1 MLRYLKLGNIKIGGS
16 QNGLPQRYNK
26 IFVTKSYKDSGENF
40 VVHPDFVNGVNELK
54 VRLPFTINLAD
65 TFDASPSSFIS
76 ICGYR
81 YIVKGIYSGQVIAMP
96 LQEKDVNDR
105 FLPCI
110 NFGQLNEANFV
121 RFGLSNRI
129 LLTLFVMN
137 EDGTDYLD
145 GKNGVYMFKTTSK
158 NTFYDTDNTF
168 RILAELRET
177 YKTIDTNLL
186 RLINFTL
193 ELHTKIIKNSDGENE
208 EISYARLL
216 PPSPS
221 EIVKASELLK
231 TQGNALIPFLSAME
245 QSIISSRI
253 EAIQNAFNEIGAC
266 SFFGCERLD
275 IRIEENDLDQQVS
288 VSDKAKEE
296 RAKNKKNINNAVKG
310 KSAEKKTVAKM
321 ITERKE
327 PSVTEQLIEEQ
338 TKELVS
344 RFPNI
349 KDTVIKSLIG
359 NFGIDEAII
368 ILENNPTLPKVIGE
382 ISKRKLPDTEN
393 IQ

>member
-1 MLRYLKLGNIKIGGS
+1 MLRYAKLGNIKIGGS

-40 VVHPDFVNGVNELK
+40 VTHPDFVNGVNELK
-54 VRLPFTINLAD
+54 VRLPFTINLVD

-81 YIVKGIYSGQVIAMP
+81 YIVKGVYSGQVIAMP

-168 RILAELRET
+168 RLLNGINA
-177 YKTIDTNLL
+177 DLL
-186 RLINFTL
+186 RLVNFTL

-231 TQGNALIPFLSAME
+231 TQGNVLIPSLAAME
-245 QSIISSRI
+245 QAITDSRTQ
-253 EAIQNAFNEIGAC
+253 AIQNALNEIGAC

-275 IRIEENDLDQQVS
+275 IRIEANDLDQQVS

-296 RAKNKKNINNAVKG
+296 RAKNKKNTNNAVKE
-310 KSAEKKTVAKM
+310 KSAAKKTVAKM
-321 ITERKE
+321 MIEGKDKNE
-327 PSVTEQLIEEQ
+327 NDVFIEEQ
-338 TKELVS
+338 TKILAA
-344 RFPNI
+344 RFPAI
-349 KDTVIKSLIG
+349 KDTVIASLIN
-359 NFGIDEAII
+359 NFGIDEAIV
-368 ILENNPTLPKVIGE
+368 ILEKNPTLPEVIGE
-382 ISKRKLPDTEN
+382 ISTRKLPDTEN

>member
-40 VVHPDFVNGVNELK
+40 VVHPDFVNGINELK

-110 NFGQLNEANFV
+110 NFGQLNEANFA

-145 GKNGVYMFKTTSK
+145 GKNGVYMLKTTSK

-168 RILAELRET
+168 RLLNGMNA
-177 YKTIDTNLL
+177 DLL
-186 RLINFTL
+186 RLVNFTL

-208 EISYARLL
+208 EISYVRLL

-231 TQGNALIPFLSAME
+231 TQGNVLIPSLSAME
-245 QSIISSRI
+245 QAITDSRI

-359 NFGIDEAII
+359 NFGIDEAIV

-382 ISKRKLPDTEN
+382 ISKRKLPDTDN
-393 IQ
+393 VQ

>member
-1 MLRYLKLGNIKIGGS
+1 
-16 QNGLPQRYNK
+16 
-26 IFVTKSYKDSGENF
+26 
-40 VVHPDFVNGVNELK
+40 
-54 VRLPFTINLAD
+54 
-65 TFDASPSSFIS
+65 
-76 ICGYR
+76 
-81 YIVKGIYSGQVIAMP
+81 
-96 LQEKDVNDR
+96 
-105 FLPCI
+105 
-110 NFGQLNEANFV
+110 
-121 RFGLSNRI
+121 
-129 LLTLFVMN
+129 
-137 EDGTDYLD
+137 
-145 GKNGVYMFKTTSK
+145 
-158 NTFYDTDNTF
+158 
-168 RILAELRET
+168 
-177 YKTIDTNLL
+177 
-186 RLINFTL
+186 
-193 ELHTKIIKNSDGENE
+193 
-208 EISYARLL
+208 
-216 PPSPS
+216 
-221 EIVKASELLK
+221 
-231 TQGNALIPFLSAME
+231 ME

-266 SFFGCERLD
+266 SFFGCEKLD

-359 NFGIDEAII
+359 NFGIDEAIV

>member
-40 VVHPDFVNGVNELK
+40 VVHPEFKDGVTELK

-168 RILAELRET
+168 RLLNGMNA
-177 YKTIDTNLL
+177 DLL
-186 RLINFTL
+186 RLVNFTL

-208 EISYARLL
+208 EISYVRLL

-231 TQGNALIPFLSAME
+231 TQGNVLIPSLSAME
-245 QSIISSRI
+245 QAITDSRI

-359 NFGIDEAII
+359 NFGIDEAIV

-382 ISKRKLPDTEN
+382 ISKRKLPDVDN
-393 IQ
+393 VQ

>member
-40 VVHPDFVNGVNELK
+40 VVHPEFKDGVTELK

-168 RILAELRET
+168 RILNGMNA
-177 YKTIDTNLL
+177 DLL
-186 RLINFTL
+186 RLVNFTL

-208 EISYARLL
+208 EISYVRLL

-231 TQGNALIPFLSAME
+231 TQGNVLIPSLSAME
-245 QSIISSRI
+245 QAITDSRI

-359 NFGIDEAII
+359 NFGIDEAIV

-382 ISKRKLPDTEN
+382 ISKRKLPDTDN

>member
-40 VVHPDFVNGVNELK
+40 VVHPDFVNGINELK

-110 NFGQLNEANFV
+110 NFGQLNEANFA

-145 GKNGVYMFKTTSK
+145 GKNGVYMLKTTSK

-168 RILAELRET
+168 RLLNGMNA
-177 YKTIDTNLL
+177 DLL
-186 RLINFTL
+186 RLVNFTL

-208 EISYARLL
+208 EISYVRLL

-231 TQGNALIPFLSAME
+231 TQGNVLIPSLSAME
-245 QSIISSRI
+245 QAITDSRI

-321 ITERKE
+321 ITEGKE

-344 RFPNI
+344 KFPNI

-359 NFGIDEAII
+359 NFGIDEAIV
-368 ILENNPTLPKVIGE
+368 ILENNPTLPQVIGE
-382 ISKRKLPDTEN
+382 ISKRKIPDTDN

>member
-40 VVHPDFVNGVNELK
+40 VVHPEFKDGVTELK

-168 RILAELRET
+168 RILNGMNA
-177 YKTIDTNLL
+177 DLL
-186 RLINFTL
+186 RLVNFTL

-208 EISYARLL
+208 EISYVRLL

-231 TQGNALIPFLSAME
+231 TQGNVLIPSLSAME
-245 QSIISSRI
+245 QAITDSRI

-359 NFGIDEAII
+359 NFGIDEAIV

-382 ISKRKLPDTEN
+382 ISKRKLPDVDN
-393 IQ
+393 VQ

>member
-40 VVHPDFVNGVNELK
+40 VVHPEFKDGVTELK

-168 RILAELRET
+168 RLLNGMNA
-177 YKTIDTNLL
+177 DLL
-186 RLINFTL
+186 RLVNFTL

-208 EISYARLL
+208 EISYVRLL

-231 TQGNALIPFLSAME
+231 TQGNVLIPSLSAME
-245 QSIISSRI
+245 QAITDSRI

-359 NFGIDEAII
+359 NFGIDEAIV
-368 ILENNPTLPKVIGE
+368 ILENNSTLPQVIGE
-382 ISKRKLPDTEN
+382 ISKRKLPDVDN
-393 IQ
+393 VQ

>member
-1 MLRYLKLGNIKIGGS
+1 MLRYLKLGNIKIGGN

-40 VVHPDFVNGVNELK
+40 VVHPEFKDGVTELK

-168 RILAELRET
+168 RLLNGMNA
-177 YKTIDTNLL
+177 DLL
-186 RLINFTL
+186 RLVNFTL

-208 EISYARLL
+208 EISYVRLL

-231 TQGNALIPFLSAME
+231 TQGNVLIPSLSAME
-245 QSIISSRI
+245 QAITDSRI

-382 ISKRKLPDTEN
+382 ISKRKLPDVDN
-393 IQ
+393 VQ

>member
-40 VVHPDFVNGVNELK
+40 VVHPEFKDGVTELK

-168 RILAELRET
+168 RLLNGMNA
-177 YKTIDTNLL
+177 DLL
-186 RLINFTL
+186 RLVNFTL
-193 ELHTKIIKNSDGENE
+193 ELHTKIIKNSDEENE
-208 EISYARLL
+208 EISYVRLL

-231 TQGNALIPFLSAME
+231 TQGNVLIPSLSAME
-245 QSIISSRI
+245 QAITDSRI

-359 NFGIDEAII
+359 NFGIDEAIV

-382 ISKRKLPDTEN
+382 ISKRKLPDIDN

>member
-40 VVHPDFVNGVNELK
+40 VVHPDFVNGINELK

-110 NFGQLNEANFV
+110 NFGQLNEANFA

-145 GKNGVYMFKTTSK
+145 GKNGVYMLKTTSK

-168 RILAELRET
+168 RLLNGMNA
-177 YKTIDTNLL
+177 DLL
-186 RLINFTL
+186 RLVNFTL

-208 EISYARLL
+208 EISYVRLL

-231 TQGNALIPFLSAME
+231 TQGNVLIPSLSAME
-245 QSIISSRI
+245 QAITDSRI

-359 NFGIDEAII
+359 NFGIDEAIV
-368 ILENNPTLPKVIGE
+368 ILENNPTLPQVIGE
-382 ISKRKLPDTEN
+382 ISKRKIPDTDN

>member
-40 VVHPDFVNGVNELK
+40 VTHPDFVNGVNELK

-145 GKNGVYMFKTTSK
+145 GKNGVYMLKTTSK

-168 RILAELRET
+168 RLLNGMNA
-177 YKTIDTNLL
+177 DLL
-186 RLINFTL
+186 RLVNFTL
-193 ELHTKIIKNSDGENE
+193 ELHTKIIKNSDRENE
-208 EISYARLL
+208 EISYVRLL

-231 TQGNALIPFLSAME
+231 TQGNVLIPSLSAME
-245 QSIISSRI
+245 QAITDSRI

-359 NFGIDEAII
+359 NFGIDEAIV

-382 ISKRKLPDTEN
+382 ISKRKLPDIDN

>member
-1 MLRYLKLGNIKIGGS
+1 MLRYAKLGNIKIGGS

-40 VVHPDFVNGVNELK
+40 VTHPDFVNGVNELK
-54 VRLPFTINLAD
+54 VRLPFTINLVN

-158 NTFYDTDNTF
+158 NTFYDTDNTS
-168 RILAELRET
+168 RLLNGINA
-177 YKTIDTNLL
+177 DLL
-186 RLINFTL
+186 RLVNFTL

-231 TQGNALIPFLSAME
+231 TQGNVLIPSLSAME
-245 QSIISSRI
+245 QAITDSRTQ
-253 EAIQNAFNEIGAC
+253 AIQNALNELGAC

-275 IRIEENDLDQQVS
+275 IRIEANDLDQQVS

-296 RAKNKKNINNAVKG
+296 RAKNKKNANSAVKG

-321 ITERKE
+321 MIEGKDKNE
-327 PSVTEQLIEEQ
+327 NDLFVEEQ
-338 TKELVS
+338 TKILAA
-344 RFPNI
+344 RFPAI
-349 KDTVIKSLIG
+349 KDTVIASLIN
-359 NFGIDEAII
+359 NFGIDEAIV
-368 ILENNPTLPKVIGE
+368 ILEENPTLPGVIGE
-382 ISKRKLPDTEN
+382 ISKRNIPDTDN
-393 IQ
+393 VQ

>member
-40 VVHPDFVNGVNELK
+40 VVHPDFVNGINELK

-145 GKNGVYMFKTTSK
+145 GKNGVYMLKTISK

-168 RILAELRET
+168 RLLNGMNA
-177 YKTIDTNLL
+177 DLL
-186 RLINFTL
+186 RLVNFTL

-208 EISYARLL
+208 EISYVRLL

-231 TQGNALIPFLSAME
+231 TQGNVLIPSLSAME
-245 QSIISSRI
+245 QAITDSRI

-359 NFGIDEAII
+359 NFGIDEAIV

-382 ISKRKLPDTEN
+382 ISKRKLPDTDN

>member
-40 VVHPDFVNGVNELK
+40 VVHPEFKDGVTELK

-168 RILAELRET
+168 RLLNGMNA
-177 YKTIDTNLL
+177 DLL
-186 RLINFTL
+186 RLVNFTL

-208 EISYARLL
+208 EISYVRLL

-231 TQGNALIPFLSAME
+231 TQGNVLIPSLSAME
-245 QSIISSRI
+245 QAITDSRI

-359 NFGIDEAII
+359 NFGIDEAIV